1 MKISTTIPEEEEF
14 LEDPMINAARIGKQ
28 HDNARQHDNTSY
40 TPDRCKVCGLTQK
53 ECHQVWKTIHDP
65 NDVKKC
71 PFRGPEFIT
80 DKHTREKVLQYN
92 LKHNGTKELLREIMK
107 PPASADLPSPAIKKT
122 TFDLDTQDNLNNQKS
137 TTPITNLHQPAI
149 KKTSINQDFT
159 EFPIDTMLE
168 FIENMETDYKDTS
181 LHSPKV
187 SMATIHEDTYVHTK
201 GMINTSQERKKK
213 SKNNIITP
221 AQFYR
226 LQE

>member
-14 LEDPMINAARIGKQ
+14 LEDPMINAARVGKQ

-80 DKHTREKVLQYN
+80 DKHIREKVLQYN
-92 LKHNGTKELLREIMK
+92 LKHNDSKEPSREVMK
-107 PPASADLPSPAIKKT
+107 PPDSADLPSSAIKKT
-122 TFDLDTQDNLNNQKS
+122 TFDLDTQDNLNNQQNKN
-137 TTPITNLHQPAI
+137 PVANLHQPAI
-149 KKTSINQDFT
+149 KKTSIDQDFT
-159 EFPIDTMLE
+159 EFPIDTMLN
-168 FIENMETDYKDTS
+168 FIENMERDHKDTS

-187 SMATIHEDTYVHTK
+187 SMATIHEDTYDDQK
-201 GMINTSQERKKK
+201 IMITTSQEGKKK
-213 SKNNIITP
+213 NKNKIITP